1 MPIRAD
7 RSSIQKLVVIAAGLL
22 GAALLAIG
30 LTVWWLRS
38 DAIADATSDTG
49 NLATVL
55 SEQTNLAVQSIDL
68 VINEIQERLE
78 NLGARTQDNFGY
90 LQQDKTTY
98 NSLTD
103 SLSHLSQA
111 ALISLVDK
119 NGQVVVVTQKWP
131 TPPINLTNRDYYQHF
146 KNNDDKGIYVGKPVH
161 DHTTGLETIFF
172 GKRINDSNNA
182 FLGMII
188 VGVRVTYFQRIY
200 NSIKSLPDQSFLLLR
215 NDGTVI
221 LRYPDLKDRGG
232 EMMPEESPWYR
243 LVSQGGGAFRS
254 PGYFDGAARLVAVRP
269 LSDYPLVINVAV
281 SETAALAGWR
291 NHALT
296 IGIGTVL
303 VIICSVFLL
312 KALTSHIKRLVRS
325 EAALADE
332 RTKVDAALSS
342 MLQGLVMFDSSA
354 RLVVCNRRYLDMYG
368 LSPDIVKPG
377 CALSE
382 LLKQRVAAGTFFAI
396 DSEQY
401 IGELMAGAQQGTSV
415 RKLTILSDGR
425 IISVINRPVV
435 GGGWVATH
443 EDVTELRRAEER
455 IAHAAHHDALT
466 DLPNRTQFSEQLD
479 QALKRVGRGERFAVL
494 YLDLDNFKFINDT
507 FGHSCGDELLKA
519 VAGRLQNSVRDLDA
533 LARLGGDEFGIIQA
547 AVEQPSDV
555 AYLAA
560 RIQEA
565 FKEQYDI
572 AGHRLFV
579 EASIGIAMSPDDG
592 VEAEQLLKNA
602 DMAMYQAK
610 ANGPG
615 TFCFF
620 EREMDARVKAR
631 SALEF
636 ELRQAIMCNQFE
648 LYYQPFV
655 NLQNGAITGCEALLR
670 WNHPDRGLIM
680 PAEFIPIAEET
691 GLINQLGEWVLRT
704 ACAEAMTWPDDIK
717 VAVNVSPVQ
726 FNNQALVLTVIG
738 ALAASGLPARR
749 LELEVTET
757 AIIHDEEGTPVKL
770 SQLRELGVK
779 IALDDFGTGYSSL
792 SYLHRIPFDK
802 IKIDKSFIDN
812 IASNDRSLAIVQAVI
827 MVAKTRN
834 VTVVAEGVET
844 EQQRELLRTV
854 KCSEM
859 QGYLFSR
866 PVPVQDLLQFFP
878 ARAQT
883 AADTASAA

>member
-1 MPIRAD
+1 M
-7 RSSIQKLVVIAAGLL
+7 
-22 GAALLAIG
+22 
-30 LTVWWLRS
+30 
-38 DAIADATSDTG
+38 
-49 NLATVL
+49 
-55 SEQTNLAVQSIDL
+55 
-68 VINEIQERLE
+68 
-78 NLGARTQDNFGY
+78 
-90 LQQDKTTY
+90 
-98 NSLTD
+98 
-103 SLSHLSQA
+103 
-111 ALISLVDK
+111 
-119 NGQVVVVTQKWP
+119 
-131 TPPINLTNRDYYQHF
+131 
-146 KNNDDKGIYVGKPVH
+146 
-161 DHTTGLETIFF
+161 
-172 GKRINDSNNA
+172 
-182 FLGMII
+182 
-188 VGVRVTYFQRIY
+188 
-200 NSIKSLPDQSFLLLR
+200 
-215 NDGTVI
+215 
-221 LRYPDLKDRGG
+221 
-232 EMMPEESPWYR
+232 
-243 LVSQGGGAFRS
+243 
-254 PGYFDGAARLVAVRP
+254 RP

-281 SETAALAGWR
+281 SETAALASWR

-303 VIICSVFLL
+303 VIVCSVFLIR
-312 KALTSHIKRLVRS
+312 ALTNHIKRLVRS

-332 RTKVDAALSS
+332 QKKVDAALSS
-342 MLQGLVMFDSSA
+342 MLQGLVMFNSSA

-382 LLKQRVAAGTFFAI
+382 LLKQRVTAGTFFAI

-415 RKLTILSDGR
+415 RKLTTLSDGR

-479 QALKRVGRGERFAVL
+479 QALKRVGRGEHFAVL

-507 FGHSCGDELLKA
+507 FGHLCGDELLKA
-519 VAGRLQNSVRDLDA
+519 VAGRLQNCVRDLDA

-572 AGHRLFV
+572 AGHRLIV
-579 EASIGIAMSPDDG
+579 EASIGIAMSPDNG

-610 ANGPG
+610 ANGRG

-648 LYYQPFV
+648 LYYQPTV

-717 VAVNVSPVQ
+717 VSVNVSPVQ
-726 FNNQALVLTVIG
+726 FKNQALVLTVIG

-749 LELEVTET
+749 LELEITET

-770 SQLRELGVK
+770 SQLRELGVQ

-854 KCSEM
+854 ECSEI